1 MVLAFPTQTRPDTD
15 KRRYEF
21 YYDIFPN
28 YGQYTFHIRDLHAK
42 YGPIIRINPY
52 ELHISTPQFYETLY
66 CSNKKRNKWSWF
78 VQMYALDTASLSTI
92 DHNKHRERRAA
103 LNPFFSTAN
112 VRRLQPLIEEK
123 VNLFVERLRG
133 LRDGGEV
140 SRLVVMLSAFS
151 NGEF

>member
-1 MVLAFPTQTRPDTD
+1 M
-15 KRRYEF
+15 
-21 YYDIFPN
+21 
-28 YGQYTFHIRDLHAK
+28 
-42 YGPIIRINPY
+42 
-52 ELHISTPQFYETLY
+52 
-66 CSNKKRNKWSWF
+66 
-78 VQMYALDTASLSTI
+78 
-92 DHNKHRERRAA
+92 
-103 LNPFFSTAN
+103 NPFFSTAN

>member
-1 MVLAFPTQTRPDTD
+1 
-15 KRRYEF
+15 
-21 YYDIFPN
+21 
-28 YGQYTFHIRDLHAK
+28 
-42 YGPIIRINPY
+42 
-52 ELHISTPQFYETLY
+52 
-66 CSNKKRNKWSWF
+66 
-78 VQMYALDTASLSTI
+78 MYALDTASLSTI